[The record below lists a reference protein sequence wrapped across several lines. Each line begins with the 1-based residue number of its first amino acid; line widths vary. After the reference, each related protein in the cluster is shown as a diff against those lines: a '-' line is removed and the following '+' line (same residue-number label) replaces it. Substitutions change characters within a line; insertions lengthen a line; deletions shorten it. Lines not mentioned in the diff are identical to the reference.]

1 MNDSQTKRM
10 VLEQIMARGITSKS
24 VIEAFLTVPR
34 PRFVSPDDQGW
45 AFGDHPL
52 PIDCGQTISQP
63 YIVALMTESV
73 AIQKQDVV
81 LEIGTGSGYQ
91 TAILASLSKEVY
103 TVERHPQ
110 LQKKAR
116 LVLSDLG
123 FSNVSFRVGNGYH
136 GWEEH
141 SPFDVIV
148 VTAAAPEIPAE
159 LLAQLKT
166 GGRMVIPVGEGFF
179 QELILVTKQEPKN
192 QIRFLCNCRFVAMID
207 SD

>member
-10 VLEQIMARGITSKS
+10 VLEQIISRGITSKP
-24 VIEAFLTVPR
+24 VIEAFLHVPR
-34 PRFVSPDDQGW
+34 LRFVSPDDQSW

-73 AIQKQDVV
+73 NLEKQDTV

-91 TAILASLSKEVY
+91 TAILASLAKEVF

-110 LQKKAR
+110 LQEKAR
-116 LVLSDLG
+116 SVLHDLG
-123 FSNVSFRVGNGYH
+123 FTNVFFQVGNGYH

-141 SPFDVIV
+141 APFDAIV
-148 VTAAAPEIPAE
+148 VTAAAPEIPPE
-159 LLAQLKT
+159 LLAQLKFN
-166 GGRMVIPVGEGFF
+166 GRMVLPVGEGFF

-192 QIRFLCNCRFVAMID
+192 KVRFLCNCRFVTMVN
-207 SD
+207 SE

>member
-10 VLEQIMARGITSKS
+10 VLEQIVGRGITSKP

-34 PRFVSPDDQGW
+34 PRFVSPDDQSW

-73 AIQKQDVV
+73 AVKKQDKV

-91 TAILASLSKEVY
+91 TAILALLGKEVY

-110 LQKKAR
+110 LQEQAR
-116 LVLSDLG
+116 SVLNDLG
-123 FSNVSFRVGNGYH
+123 LTNVFYRVGNGYH
-136 GWEEH
+136 GWQEH
-141 SPFDVIV
+141 APFDVIV

-159 LLAQLKT
+159 LLAQLKS

-179 QELILVTKQEPKN
+179 QELLLVNKQDGKN
-192 QIRFLCNCRFVAMID
+192 KVRFLCNCRFVAMVD
-207 SD
+207 SE

>member
-10 VLEQIMARGITSKS
+10 VLEQIIARGITSKS

-34 PRFVSPDDQGW
+34 SRFVSPDDQNW

-73 AIQKQDVV
+73 AIQKQDTV

-91 TAILASLSKEVY
+91 TAILASLAKEIY

-110 LQKKAR
+110 LQEKAR
-116 LVLSDLG
+116 EVLSDLG
-123 FSNVSFRVGNGYH
+123 FSNVFFRVGNGYH

-141 SPFDVIV
+141 APFDVIV
-148 VTAAAPEIPAE
+148 VTAAAPKIPAE

-166 GGRMVIPVGEGFF
+166 GGRMVLPVGVGYF
-179 QELILVTKQEPKN
+179 QELILVTKKELRN
-192 QIRFLCNCRFVAMID
+192 QIRFLCNCRFVTMID

>member
-10 VLEQIMARGITSKS
+10 VLEQIISRGITSKP
-24 VIEAFLTVPR
+24 VIEAFLHVPR
-34 PRFVSPDDQGW
+34 QRFVSPDDQSW

-73 AIQKQDVV
+73 DLGKLDKV

-91 TAILASLSKEVY
+91 TAILASLAKEVY
-103 TVERHPQ
+103 SLERHPQ
-110 LQKKAR
+110 LQEKAR
-116 LVLSDLG
+116 SVLSDLG
-123 FSNVSFRVGNGYH
+123 FSNIFFRVGNGYH

-141 SPFDVIV
+141 APFDAIV
-148 VTAAAPEIPAE
+148 VTAAAPEVPVE
-159 LLAQLKT
+159 LLAQLKS
-166 GGRMVIPVGEGFF
+166 GGRMVIPVGVGFF
-179 QELILVTKQEPKN
+179 QELILVTKQEHKN
-192 QIRFLCNCRFVAMID
+192 KVRFLCNCRFVSMID